1 MEKYL
6 IILVLVLASLAC
18 EAQAVTPKL
27 AGGVRPSSEAHSVMD
42 VLPEPSNKSIT
53 EICLEGTTCP

>member
-1 MEKYL
+1 MEKHI
-6 IILVLVLASLAC
+6 IILILVLASLAC

-27 AGGVRPSSEAHSVMD
+27 AGGIRPSSEAHSVMD
-42 VLPEPSNKSIT
+42 ILPETSNKSIT